1 MEYFARVT
9 PESVGI
15 HSKGIIDFIE
25 SAASKGIE
33 QHSLIIIRHGKCAA
47 AGWWKP
53 YGPEYLHPLY
63 SFSKTLTATAI
74 GFAEQEGILSLDEKL
89 IDIFPDKL
97 PDEISDNLREV
108 SLHHLL
114 IMGCGHETEI
124 NGLDPDWIRHFLAH
138 PFLHKPG
145 TFYKYNTAGTNMLAA
160 VLKRKTGQDV
170 TEFLRP
176 RLLDP
181 LGITEITCV
190 HLPDEDS
197 VELGGGGMKL
207 RTEDMAKFIYFVL
220 HKGEWE
226 GKQLLR
232 SEWFDKASAKQI
244 ETAGD
249 SEGHIKEWAKGYG
262 YQCWMCSLPGSFRAD
277 GAYGQFGFVYPT
289 LDMIVIMT
297 TATEQTQALVDS
309 MMDFLIP
316 AVKDES
322 LPESPD
328 SQKLSDMLQQLHIPA
343 LIGDRCPVMEQALT
357 SQTYR
362 TMAASPKEGCCS
374 METLIGGVGLFDVFQ
389 GEITEMFFSVD
400 GDTLYWNVTE
410 TGIDGHSEKRQIAA
424 SFSQYFKLSK
434 CNGLLYGASARW
446 RSFRVLELEIRR
458 IDAVSGARIIF
469 RFTDNGLTLEADDT
483 LVSVGGLGIWSKQIA
498 PFCRI

>member
-1 MEYFARVT
+1 MEYFSRVT

-33 QHSLIIIRHGKCAA
+33 QHSLMIIRHGKCAA

-97 PDEISDNLREV
+97 PNEVSDNLREV

-176 RLLDP
+176 RLLES
-181 LGITEITCV
+181 LGITEITCA

-207 RTEDMAKFIYFVL
+207 RTEDMAKFILNYS
-220 HKGEWE
+220 WC
-226 GKQLLR
+226 LR
-232 SEWFDKASAKQI
+232 FAQ
-244 ETAGD
+244 
-249 SEGHIKEWAKGYG
+249 
-262 YQCWMCSLPGSFRAD
+262 
-277 GAYGQFGFVYPT
+277 
-289 LDMIVIMT
+289 
-297 TATEQTQALVDS
+297 
-309 MMDFLIP
+309 
-316 AVKDES
+316 
-322 LPESPD
+322 
-328 SQKLSDMLQQLHIPA
+328 
-343 LIGDRCPVMEQALT
+343 
-357 SQTYR
+357 
-362 TMAASPKEGCCS
+362 
-374 METLIGGVGLFDVFQ
+374 
-389 GEITEMFFSVD
+389 
-400 GDTLYWNVTE
+400 N
-410 TGIDGHSEKRQIAA
+410 
-424 SFSQYFKLSK
+424 
-434 CNGLLYGASARW
+434 
-446 RSFRVLELEIRR
+446 
-458 IDAVSGARIIF
+458 
-469 RFTDNGLTLEADDT
+469 
-483 LVSVGGLGIWSKQIA
+483 
-498 PFCRI
+498 